1 MKFTVLT
8 LFPELF
14 TGFLETSILGRARRA
29 GQVEIELVQLRDFA
43 NDRHRTCDDYP
54 YGGGAGMVLRPEPLA
69 AALTS
74 LQANRCWTVYLSPAG
89 RLLDQPAVHEY
100 ARRESI
106 VLIAG
111 RYEGI
116 DQRIIDRYV
125 DEELSIGD
133 YVLGGG
139 EVAAMVLIEAVARV
153 VHGVINEESLRD
165 ESFAE
170 NLLEYPHYTRPEE
183 FDGQRVPEV
192 LLSGN
197 HARIDA
203 WRREQRL
210 LKTQRQRPDL
220 LSRPVWLHPP
230 AAAAPA
236 QLPTEEEHE

>member
-8 LFPELF
+8 LFPEIF
-14 TGFLETSILGRARRA
+14 AGFLDTSILGRARRA
-29 GQVEIELVQLRDFA
+29 GQVEIELVALREFA
-43 NDRHRTCDDYP
+43 TDRHRTCDDYP

-74 LQANRCWTVYLSPAG
+74 LDARRWTVYLSPAG
-89 RLLDQPAVHEY
+89 RLLNQHVVHDY
-100 ARRESI
+100 AARESI
-106 VLIAG
+106 LLIAG
-111 RYEGI
+111 RYEGV

-139 EVAAMVLIEAVARV
+139 EVAAMVVIEAVARV
-153 VHGVINEESLRD
+153 VHGVINRESLRD
-165 ESFAE
+165 ESFAD

-197 HARIDA
+197 HARIEA
-203 WRREQRL
+203 WRHQQRL
-210 LKTQRQRPDL
+210 MKTQRYRPDL
-220 LSRPVWLHPP
+220 LARPQ
-230 AAAAPA
+230 APA
-236 QLPTEEEHE
+236 LIPEPIGGKEHE

>member
-8 LFPELF
+8 LFPEIF
-14 TGFLETSILGRARRA
+14 AGFLDTSILGRARRA
-29 GQVEIELVQLRDFA
+29 GQVQIELVPLREFA
-43 NDRHRTCDDYP
+43 RDRHRTCDDYP

-74 LQANRCWTVYLSPAG
+74 LEARHRWTAYLSPAG
-89 RLLDQPAVHEY
+89 RLLNQQVVQDY
-100 ARRESI
+100 AARESI
-106 VLIAG
+106 LLIAG

-139 EVAAMVLIEAVARV
+139 EVAAMVVIEAVARV
-153 VHGVINEESLRD
+153 VHGVINRESLRD
-165 ESFAE
+165 ESFAD

-183 FDGQRVPEV
+183 WDGQRVPEV

-197 HARIDA
+197 HARIEA
-203 WRREQRL
+203 WRHQQRL
-210 LKTQRQRPDL
+210 MKTQRYRPDL
-220 LSRPVWLHPP
+220 LARPL
-230 AAAAPA
+230 APT
-236 QLPTEEEHE
+236 LIPGPIGGKENE

>member
-8 LFPELF
+8 LFPEIF
-14 TGFLETSILGRARRA
+14 AGFLDTSILGRARRA
-29 GQVEIELVQLRDFA
+29 GQVEVELVALRQFA
-43 NDRHRTCDDYP
+43 RDRHRTCDDYP

-74 LQANRCWTVYLSPAG
+74 LEARHRWTVYLSPAG
-89 RLLDQPAVHEY
+89 RLLDQRVVHEY
-100 ARRESI
+100 AGRQSLL
-106 VLIAG
+106 LIAG

-139 EVAAMVLIEAVARV
+139 EVAAMVVIEAVARV
-153 VHGVINEESLRD
+153 VHGVINRESLRD
-165 ESFAE
+165 ESFAG

-210 LKTQRQRPDL
+210 KKTQRYRPDL
-220 LSRPVWLHPP
+220 LARPLPGP
-230 AAAAPA
+230 A
-236 QLPTEEEHE
+236 LVPTEERK

>member
-8 LFPELF
+8 LFPEIF
-14 TGFLETSILGRARRA
+14 AGFLETSILGRARRT
-29 GQVEIELVQLRDFA
+29 GQVEIELVPLREFA
-43 NDRHRTCDDYP
+43 RDRHRTCDDYP

-74 LQANRCWTVYLSPAG
+74 LEAQHRWTVYLSPAG
-89 RLLDQPAVHEY
+89 RLLDQRLVHEY
-100 ARRESI
+100 AGRQS
-106 VLIAG
+106 VLLIAG

-139 EVAAMVLIEAVARV
+139 EVAAMVVIEAVARV
-153 VHGVINEESLRD
+153 VHGVINRESLRD
-165 ESFAE
+165 ESFAG

-197 HARIDA
+197 HARIAA
-203 WRREQRL
+203 WRREQSV
-210 LKTQRQRPDL
+210 LKTRRYRPEL
-220 LSRPVWLHPP
+220 LARRE
-230 AAAAPA
+230 ARGGDM
-236 QLPTEEEHE
+236 EERDE

>member
-1 MKFTVLT
+1 MRFTVVT
-8 LFPELF
+8 LFPEIF
-14 TGFLETSILGRARRA
+14 AGFLDTSILGRARRS
-29 GQVEIELVQLRDFA
+29 GQIEIELVALREFA
-43 NDRHRTCDDYP
+43 KDRHHTCDDYP

-74 LQANRCWTVYLSPAG
+74 LRERHRWTVYLSPAG
-89 RLLDQPAVHEY
+89 RLLNQRVVHEY

-106 VLIAG
+106 LLIAG

-139 EVAAMVLIEAVARV
+139 EVAAMVVMEAVARV
-153 VHGVINEESLRD
+153 VHGVINRESLRD

-183 FDGQRVPEV
+183 FEGQRVPEV

-197 HARIDA
+197 HARIAA

-210 LKTQRQRPDL
+210 RKTQRYRPDL
-220 LSRPVWLHPP
+220 FARRSPESALF
-230 AAAAPA
+230 
-236 QLPTEEEHE
+236 QTEERK

>member
-8 LFPELF
+8 LFPEIF
-14 TGFLETSILGRARRA
+14 AGFLETSILGRARRT
-29 GQVEIELVQLRDFA
+29 GQVQIELVQLREFA
-43 NDRHRTCDDYP
+43 RDRHRTCDDYP

-74 LQANRCWTVYLSPAG
+74 LEARHRWTVYLSPAG
-89 RLLDQPAVHEY
+89 RLLDQRVVHEY
-100 ARRESI
+100 AGRQSLL
-106 VLIAG
+106 LIAG

-139 EVAAMVLIEAVARV
+139 EVAAMVVIEAVARV
-153 VHGVINEESLRD
+153 VHGVINRESLRD
-165 ESFAE
+165 ESFAG

-210 LKTQRQRPDL
+210 KKTQRYRPDL
-220 LSRPVWLHPP
+220 LARPLPGP
-230 AAAAPA
+230 A
-236 QLPTEEEHE
+236 LVPTEERK

>member
-8 LFPELF
+8 LFPEIF
-14 TGFLETSILGRARRA
+14 AGFLETSILGRARRT
-29 GQVEIELVQLRDFA
+29 GQVEIELVPLREFA
-43 NDRHRTCDDYP
+43 RDRHRTCDDYP

-74 LQANRCWTVYLSPAG
+74 LEAQHRWTVYLSPAG
-89 RLLDQPAVHEY
+89 RLLDQRLVHEY
-100 ARRESI
+100 AGRQS
-106 VLIAG
+106 VLLIAG

-139 EVAAMVLIEAVARV
+139 EVAAMVVIEAVARV
-153 VHGVINEESLRD
+153 VHGVINRESLRD
-165 ESFAE
+165 ESFDG
-170 NLLEYPHYTRPEE
+170 NLLEYPHYTRPEV

-210 LKTQRQRPDL
+210 KKTQRYRPDL
-220 LSRPVWLHPP
+220 LARPP
-230 AAAAPA
+230 A
-236 QLPTEEEHE
+236 PTLIPVPREKKNE

>member
-8 LFPELF
+8 LFPEIF
-14 TGFLETSILGRARRA
+14 AGFLDTSILGRARRA
-29 GQVEIELVQLRDFA
+29 GQVEIELVALREFA
-43 NDRHRTCDDYP
+43 RDRHRTCDDYP

-74 LQANRCWTVYLSPAG
+74 LEARNRWTVYLSPAG
-89 RLLDQPAVHEY
+89 RLLNQRVVQDY
-100 ARRESI
+100 AARESI
-106 VLIAG
+106 LLIAG
-111 RYEGI
+111 RYEGV

-139 EVAAMVLIEAVARV
+139 EVAAMVVIEAVARV
-153 VHGVINEESLRD
+153 VHGVINRESLRD

-183 FDGQRVPEV
+183 FDGQRVPGV

-197 HARIDA
+197 HARIEA
-203 WRREQRL
+203 WRHEQRL
-210 LKTQRQRPDL
+210 KKTQRYRPDL
-220 LSRPVWLHPP
+220 LARPP
-230 AAAAPA
+230 A
-236 QLPTEEEHE
+236 PTLIPGPIGGKKNE

>member
-8 LFPELF
+8 LFPEIF
-14 TGFLETSILGRARRA
+14 DGFLESSILGRARRS
-29 GQVEIELVQLRDFA
+29 GQVAVQLVQLRDFA
-43 NDRHRTCDDYP
+43 TDRHRTCDDYP

-74 LQANRCWTVYLSPAG
+74 LEASRHWTVYLSPGG
-89 RLLDQPAVHEY
+89 RLLNQQVVREY
-100 ARRESI
+100 GERESI
-106 VLIAG
+106 LLIAG

-116 DQRIIDRYV
+116 DQRIVDGYV

-139 EVAAMVLIEAVARV
+139 EVAAMVVIEAVARLV
-153 VHGVINEESLRD
+153 DGVINRASLHD
-165 ESFAE
+165 ESFSG

-197 HARIDA
+197 HARIDE
-203 WRREQRL
+203 WRHRQRL
-210 LKTQRQRPDL
+210 LKTRRQRPDL
-220 LSRPVWLHPP
+220 LT
-230 AAAAPA
+230 
-236 QLPTEEEHE
+236 TEEHHE